1 MAVAGPA
8 LGQWSRGSP
17 PTDATPGRAERLFE
31 LDHPVFQL
39 EDVTDAHDAHPIA
52 HEGTGIEEASDV
64 GPAVAA
70 VVPAVA
76 RGTDHP
82 HRVEA
87 TEEPRLHSDELG
99 HLPHAEERRL
109 LVAEQ
114 GVQLGSRGTVAR
126 ADGPGS
132 LASASRPHSSHV
144 LPRMGV
150 QSYDSNCSYSVTVIS
165 RRSREKRDPTA
176 GGQPLAH
183 VDARQRMGSGFG
195 AESSERGGQ
204 VLVEGTSFSVSGPG
218 GDIDGPAQGL
228 FVRDARIISRW
239 RLRVDGAPLDP
250 LGGYTAEP
258 FAGIFMSRSRLRDG
272 HVEPTVLVERRRY
285 VASGLRE
292 DLCVHNYGN
301 EPAGL
306 TLSLE
311 VGADFADL
319 FAVKAG
325 RAEETAPVTVVAGAE
340 VWSASARHGQSERAV
355 RVLAPGATVAPDS
368 LFYKVVVPAHG
379 EWRTSIAVISAV
391 DGEEMPM
398 RFPLGVPVEQAS
410 PSREIAEWHR
420 TSPTLHSDSL
430 PLTLTIAR
438 SGEDL
443 AALRLSD
450 PAEPG
455 LDVVAAGA
463 PWFMALFGRD
473 SLVTSSLGLAF
484 DPDLALGTLRALA
497 RHQGRVVDQMSEEE
511 PGRILHELRFGADV
525 SLALGGAERYFGSV
539 DATPLFVVVLGQLA
553 RWGAAPDVVD
563 ELLPAAD
570 AALRWIEDYGDKDG
584 DGYVEY
590 LRSTDRGLRNQGWK
604 DSADGINYA
613 DGTVAQPPI
622 ALVEVQ
628 AYVYAAYAARA
639 ELATGRGDTESASYW
654 RDRATSFKR
663 RFNNDFWLADRGFF
677 AVGLDGEKRPIDAL
691 ASNMGHALWAGAV
704 EPDKAALV
712 AGRLLSPEFFS
723 GYGIRTLATTMGAYN
738 PASYHNGSVWPHDT
752 ALCAAGLRRYGF
764 VRHAQR
770 VAVGLLEAAAYF
782 SGRLPELFCGFDKDE
797 VPGPVP
803 YPAAG
808 SPQAWASAAPVGVL
822 TALLGIDPDVPRRTV
837 EFAPALPP
845 EWGAVELDDV
855 PVGNERLS
863 VVVRD
868 DGSFSWTGAQGLS
881 VSAGESRLLAT
892 S

>member
-1 MAVAGPA
+1 MARLAPGRS
-8 LGQWSRGSP
+8 SRGSP
-17 PTDATPGRAERLFE
+17 PAGALSGHPQRLFE

-39 EDVTDAHDAHPIA
+39 EDVTDAGDAHPVA
-52 HEGTGIEEASDV
+52 HEGSRVEEAPDV
-64 GPAVAA
+64 GSAVAA
-70 VVPAVA
+70 VIPPAPGRA
-76 RGTDHP
+76 DNS

-87 TEEPRLHSDELG
+87 AEEPRLHADELG
-99 HLPHAEERRL
+99 DLSHAEQWCP
-109 LVAEQ
+109 LVAED
-114 GVQLGSRGTVAR
+114 GVQLCRLGIG
-126 ADGPGS
+126 DGAGLLVPT
-132 LASASRPHSSHV
+132 SRPHGSHA
-144 LPRMGV
+144 LPPPEV
-150 QSYDSNCSYSVTVIS
+150 QSYDSNSSYSLTVIS
-165 RRSREKRDPTA
+165 RQSWDGPDPA
-176 GGQPLAH
+176 GHPLAH
-183 VDARQRMGSGFG
+183 VDARQRTGSGFG

-204 VLVEGTSFSVSGPG
+204 VLVAGTSFAVSGPG
-218 GDIDGPAQGL
+218 GDIDGPAHGL

-239 RLRVDGAPLDP
+239 RLRVDGTPVDP
-250 LGGYTAEP
+250 LGGYTVEP
-258 FAGIFMSRSRLRDG
+258 FAGTFMVRSRLRDG
-272 HVEPTVLVERRRY
+272 HVEPTVLIERRRY
-285 VASGLRE
+285 VASGMRE
-292 DLCVHNYGN
+292 DLCVQNYGN

-306 TLSLE
+306 TLSLA

-319 FAVKAG
+319 FVVKAG
-325 RAEETAPVTVVAGAE
+325 RAEEAAPAAAAAGTE

-355 RVLAPGATVAPDS
+355 RVLAPGATVAADS
-368 LFYKVVVPAHG
+368 LFYRIVVPAHG
-379 EWRTSIAVISAV
+379 EWRTSIAVVAAV

-420 TSPTLHSDSL
+420 TSPTLRSDSL

-450 PAEPG
+450 PAEPD

-473 SLVTSSLGLAF
+473 SLITSSLGLAL
-484 DPDLALGTLRALA
+484 DPELALGTLRALA
-497 RHQGRVVDQMSEEE
+497 RHQGRTVDPMSEEE

-570 AALRWIEDYGDKDG
+570 AALRWIDGYGDKDG

-604 DSADGINYA
+604 DSADGVNYV
-613 DGTVAQPPI
+613 DGSLAQPPI

-639 ELATGRGDTESASYW
+639 ELATCRGDSEGAAYWKERAS
-654 RDRATSFKR
+654 SFKR
-663 RFNNDFWLADRGFF
+663 RFNDDFWLADRGFF

-712 AGRLLSPEFFS
+712 AERLVSPELFS
-723 GYGIRTLATTMGAYN
+723 GYGVRTLATTMGAYN

-764 VRHAQR
+764 LRQAQR

-782 SGRLPELFCGFDKDE
+782 SGRLPELFCGFDKAE

-822 TALLGIDPDVPRRTV
+822 TALLGIDPDLPRGIV
-837 EFAPALPP
+837 KLAPALPP
-845 EWGAVELDDV
+845 EWGAVELDDI
-855 PVGNERLS
+855 PVGDDRLS
-863 VVVRD
+863 VVVRE
-868 DGSFSWTGAQGLS
+868 DGRFSWSGASGIS
-881 VSAGESRLLAT
+881 VAVDESRLLT
-892 S
+892 PS

>member
-1 MAVAGPA
+1 MARLAPGRS
-8 LGQWSRGSP
+8 SRGSP
-17 PTDATPGRAERLFE
+17 PAGALSGHPQRLFE

-39 EDVTDAHDAHPIA
+39 EDVTDAGDAHPVA
-52 HEGTGIEEASDV
+52 HEGSRVEEAPDV
-64 GPAVAA
+64 GSAVAA
-70 VVPAVA
+70 VIPPAPA
-76 RGTDHP
+76 RADNS

-87 TEEPRLHSDELG
+87 AEEPRLHADELG
-99 HLPHAEERRL
+99 DLSHAEQWCP
-109 LVAEQ
+109 LVAED
-114 GVQLGSRGTVAR
+114 GVQLCRLGIG
-126 ADGPGS
+126 DGAGLLVPT
-132 LASASRPHSSHV
+132 SRPHGSHA
-144 LPRMGV
+144 LPPPEV
-150 QSYDSNCSYSVTVIS
+150 QSYDSNSSYSLTVIS
-165 RRSREKRDPTA
+165 RQSWDGPDPA
-176 GGQPLAH
+176 GHPLAH
-183 VDARQRMGSGFG
+183 VDARQRTGSGFG

-204 VLVEGTSFSVSGPG
+204 VLVEGTSFAVSGPG
-218 GDIDGPAQGL
+218 GDIDGPAHGL

-239 RLRVDGAPLDP
+239 RLRVDGTPVDP
-250 LGGYTAEP
+250 LGGYTVEP
-258 FAGIFMSRSRLRDG
+258 FAGTFMVRSRLRDG
-272 HVEPTVLVERRRY
+272 HVEPTVLIERRRY
-285 VASGLRE
+285 VASGMRE

-319 FAVKAG
+319 FVVKAG
-325 RAEETAPVTVVAGAE
+325 RAEEAAPAAAAAGAE

-355 RVLAPGATVAPDS
+355 RVLAPGATVAADS
-368 LFYKVVVPAHG
+368 LFYRIVVPAHG
-379 EWRTSIAVISAV
+379 EWRTSIAVVAAV

-420 TSPTLHSDSL
+420 TSPTLRSDSL

-450 PAEPG
+450 PAEPD

-473 SLVTSSLGLAF
+473 SLITSSLGLAL
-484 DPDLALGTLRALA
+484 DPELALGTLRALA
-497 RHQGRVVDQMSEEE
+497 RHQGRTVDPMSEEE

-570 AALRWIEDYGDKDG
+570 AALRWIDGYGDKDG

-604 DSADGINYA
+604 DSADGVNYA
-613 DGTVAQPPI
+613 DGSLAQPPI

-639 ELATGRGDTESASYW
+639 ELATCRGDSEGAAYWKERAS
-654 RDRATSFKR
+654 SFKR
-663 RFNNDFWLADRGFF
+663 RFNDDFWLADRGFF

-712 AGRLLSPEFFS
+712 AERLVSPELFS
-723 GYGIRTLATTMGAYN
+723 GYGVRTLATTMGAYN

-764 VRHAQR
+764 LRQAQR

-782 SGRLPELFCGFDKDE
+782 SGRLPALFCGFDKTE

-822 TALLGIDPDVPRRTV
+822 TALLGIDPDLPRGIV
-837 EFAPALPP
+837 KLAPALPP
-845 EWGAVELDDV
+845 EWGAVELDDI
-855 PVGNERLS
+855 PVGDDRLS
-863 VVVRD
+863 VVVRE
-868 DGSFSWTGAQGLS
+868 DGRFSWSGASGIS
-881 VSAGESRLLAT
+881 VAVDESRLLT
-892 S
+892 PS